1 MRIKIED
8 LIDITNEVED
18 ILHEYGLVVNH
29 DILTTYMLKTIKESY
44 PNDDI
49 RLENHIQND

>member
-8 LIDITNEVED
+8 LIDITDKADD
-18 ILHEYGLVVNH
+18 ILREYGFVVNH

-49 RLENHIQND
+49 QLEND